1 MPFTRFRL
9 VGTNRLWT
17 NSENFSICTPD
28 TEISALRRDDD
39 PAVDLVNDAP
49 TIEVTANDFTE
60 NGASANDVAAT
71 YLAGEGDDA
80 VGYLVVSIPGPIPT
94 AEGLVGFRLPDG
106 LELPTGVEASRRLL
120 AAHARTAAYAGR
132 PAEADDAKNH
142 ILFRDRNC
150 DSLIAVG
157 GGSVMDTAKAVNILV
172 SEGGEFLRAY
182 VGAHAL
188 TRPLKPLV
196 AIATTAGTGS
206 EVTSVAVIKD
216 THKQK
221 KDAFQS
227 AHLLPAV
234 AVIDPRMTLTVPPGM
249 TAATAMD
256 ALTHA
261 VEAFT
266 CLAKNPLS
274 DAYASAAIRKIV
286 KALPIVLADPRNT
299 DARLDLAEAATMA
312 GIAFSN
318 SMVGLVHA
326 IGHSLGAVC
335 HLHHGTCMSLLLP
348 YVLEYNFDTIRDDLG
363 QLLPSLVGD
372 EAAAAVPP
380 EDRAKAA
387 IAAIRDLRDVIYRAT
402 ELPRCLSE
410 SGKVDRTQF
419 AQIADLAVDDVQVGY
434 LLPPDPPANDDC
446 ASAEAI
452 DVSVDAAIDPAGDE
466 DWYYFDAN
474 DGDCVTLATFSLN
487 GSTTDTQIYLYE
499 EATCGDPSAWLVWN
513 DDGGPGLFSLIE
525 ELFSSAPEEEE
536 DAREPR
542 VPTQ

>member
-1 MPFTRFRL
+1 MTSRYYEFYCP
-9 VGTNRLWT
+9 VK
-17 NSENFSICTPD
+17 I
-28 TEISALRRDDD
+28 
-39 PAVDLVNDAP
+39 
-49 TIEVTANDFTE
+49 
-60 NGASANDVAAT
+60 
-71 YLAGEGDDA
+71 LAGLKA
-80 VGYLVVSIPGPIPT
+80 
-94 AEGLVGFRLPDG
+94 
-106 LELPTGVEASRRLL
+106 LEHL
-120 AAHARTAAYAGR
+120 
-132 PAEADDAKNH
+132 PAELAERGCSAPMVLTDKGVRQAGLIDHVELAFEEAGLSLPPVFDDIPPDSSTDVVEQIAR
-142 ILFRDRNC
+142 LFREQHC

-157 GGSVMDTAKAVNILV
+157 GGSVMDTAKATNILV

-227 AHLLPAV
+227 AHLLPAL
-234 AVIDPRMTLTVPPGM
+234 AVIDPRMTLTVPPGI

-261 VEAFT
+261 VEAFS

-286 KALPIVLADPRNT
+286 TALPQALADPRNT

-348 YVLEYNFDTIRDDLG
+348 YVLEYNFETIRGDLG
-363 QLLPSLVGD
+363 KLLPSLVGD
-372 EAAAAVPP
+372 KAAAAIPP
-380 EDRAKAA
+380 EDQAIAS
-387 IAAIRDLRDVIYRAT
+387 IAAIRNLRDVIFEAT

-410 SGKVDRTQF
+410 SGKVDKSQF
-419 AQIADLAVDDVQVGY
+419 AQIADLAVDDGALMFNPVEADRSDVLSILENAWG
-434 LLPPDPPANDDC
+434 LP
-446 ASAEAI
+446 E
-452 DVSVDAAIDPAGDE
+452 
-466 DWYYFDAN
+466 
-474 DGDCVTLATFSLN
+474 
-487 GSTTDTQIYLYE
+487 
-499 EATCGDPSAWLVWN
+499 
-513 DDGGPGLFSLIE
+513 
-525 ELFSSAPEEEE
+525 
-536 DAREPR
+536 
-542 VPTQ
+542 